1 MKITLSVNIG
11 GYSFNIDEDAYDE
24 LRVYLKS
31 LEVWF
36 AQEESSG
43 EILNDIEAR
52 IAELFRAKLTEY
64 RQVITIED
72 VRSVISVLGTPEDIA
87 GKTGGGNSGKPGMA
101 GTHRMYRDPDNRI
114 IGGVS
119 AGIAA
124 YWHIEPIVVRIIFL
138 ALVFAGGMGLL
149 IYLILWIV
157 LPEART
163 TAQKIE
169 MRGEPVDIHNI
180 KESVKREFDQV
191 RRKMNL

>member
-24 LRVYLKS
+24 LRIYLKN

-52 IAELFRAKLTEY
+52 IAELFRAKLNEY

-87 GKTGGGNSGKPGMA
+87 GKTEGGKSGKHGMA
-101 GTHRMYRDPDNRI
+101 GTHRMYRDPDKRI

-124 YWHIEPIVVRIIFL
+124 YWHIEPVVVRILFL

-149 IYLILWIV
+149 IYLILWVV

>member
-1 MKITLSVNIG
+1 MKITLSVNLG

-24 LRVYLKS
+24 LRAYLEN
-31 LEVWF
+31 LGIWF

-43 EILNDIEAR
+43 EILNDIESR
-52 IAELFRAKLTEY
+52 IAELFRAKLSDY
-64 RQVITIED
+64 KQVITIED
-72 VRSVISVLGTPEDIA
+72 VKAVISVLGTPEDIA
-87 GKTGGGNSGKPGMA
+87 GKNGEGNRGRTGAA
-101 GTHRMYRDPDNRI
+101 GTHRMYRDPDNRM
-114 IGGVS
+114 IGGVC

-124 YWHIEPIVVRIIFL
+124 YWHIEPLVIRIIFL
-138 ALVFAGGMGLL
+138 ALVFAGGLGLL

-180 KESVKREFDQV
+180 KESVKREFEQV
-191 RRKMNL
+191 RKKMNL